1 VVSDATSPPHIRH
14 PRPSFPRASTRR
26 PLPTPCAA
34 IIHAHAHAWEVSLA
48 RLLPHAKLCFSLPSL
63 RAHNCQRTSFS
74 MSFAR
79 QEILVGVADTVGSAI
94 LGLCIFYI
102 GWSRHRSWLRSGGAI
117 VGGLRDTYR
126 V

>member
-1 VVSDATSPPHIRH
+1 MLAEMIICGFHINVAKSSVL
-14 PRPSFPRASTRR
+14 PRRR
-26 PLPTPCAA
+26 IQTLGVIADT
-34 IIHAHAHAWEVSLA
+34 IDMS
-48 RLLPHAKLCFSLPSL
+48 FSLPSL